1 MAKYAIYPGSFDPVT
16 KGHLDVIKRA
26 AGLFDRLTVAV
37 IQNPAKAATF
47 TASERVQ
54 LLQETLQDFENVE
67 IESFTGLLVD
77 YARSKNVFN
86 MVRGLR
92 AVSDFEYEMQLS
104 LTNRAI
110 EARLETIFLMTDA
123 KHSFVSSSLIKQ
135 LAQYGGE
142 YDQFVPNFVAR
153 KLREKFA

>member
-123 KHSFVSSSLIKQ
+123 KHSFMSSSLIKQ

>member
-1 MAKYAIYPGSFDPVT
+1 MANQAIYPGSFDPVT
-16 KGHLDVIKRA
+16 QGHMDVIKRA
-26 AGLFDRLTVAV
+26 AKLFDRLTVAV

-47 TASERVQ
+47 SAAERVA
-54 LLQETLQDFENVE
+54 LLQEALKAFDNVVV
-67 IESFTGLLVD
+67 ESFTGLLVD
-77 YARSKNVFN
+77 YARRKNIFN

-110 EARLETIFLMTDA
+110 ENQLETIFLMTDA

-142 YDQFVPNFVAR
+142 YDQFVPETVAQ
-153 KLREKFA
+153 KLREKFS